1 VEFRILGPLE
11 VVGDDGRTIS
21 LPAPKVRALLAL
33 LLLNRNRVVPSDV
46 LIDELWDEQPPATA
60 AKTLQVYVSQL
71 RKALGA
77 DRVETAHGGYRL
89 RVDAGEVDVDSF
101 EQLVAD
107 GRPRDALALWRGP
120 ALVDVRGEHFARAA
134 AERLE
139 EARLAAIEGRI
150 DAELDAGRH
159 AALVGE
165 LEQLA
170 EEQPLR
176 ERLRAQLMLALYR
189 SGRQAEALEV
199 YRRTRERLADELG
212 LEPGEELRELEQAI
226 LRQDPAL
233 RRPAGAPAHT
243 AAAARRAWLLPIAV
257 LLGIGVAVAAVLAT
271 RPREH
276 SAGDLRTFA
285 VKVENVLAQARDGR
299 LAVTRAVDRAL
310 RCKITGKQAA
320 TQIQDVIANR
330 NSLLDQIAALNV
342 PDDDRAR
349 RAAGL
354 LQQAAAASFGA
365 DVGYRRALLD
375 ARSCPARLDQVA
387 TARADRL
394 KGQFVLVFNPLAS
407 RFHLRT
413 WNPEDF

>member
-1 VEFRILGPLE
+1 MEFRILGPLE
-11 VVGDDGRTIS
+11 VVGDDGRTIA

-33 LLLNRNRVVPSDV
+33 LLVNRNRVVPSDV
-46 LIDELWDEQPPATA
+46 LVDELWDEQPPATA

-89 RVDAGEVDVDSF
+89 RVDAGEVDADSF

-120 ALVDVRGEHFARAA
+120 ALVDVRAERFARTA

-139 EARLAAIEGRI
+139 EARLAAVEDRI

-159 AALVGE
+159 GALVGE

-170 EEQPLR
+170 AEHPLR

-199 YRRTRERLADELG
+199 YRRTREGLAEELG

-226 LRQDPAL
+226 LRHDPSL
-233 RRPAGAPAHT
+233 RRPSPVRSVV
-243 AAAARRAWLLPIAV
+243 AARRAWLLPLALV
-257 LLGIGVAVAAVLAT
+257 LAAAAVATALVASL
-271 RPREH
+271 RPH
-276 SAGDLRTFA
+276 HDDAALRTFTL
-285 VKVENVLAQARDGR
+285 KVENVLAQAHDGR
-299 LAVTRAVDRAL
+299 VAVQQAVATALQCKIPVREAAAEIDDVTR
-310 RCKITGKQAA
+310 
-320 TQIQDVIANR
+320 NR
-330 NSLLDQIAALNV
+330 NSLLQQIAALNV

-349 RAAGL
+349 RSASL
-354 LQQAAAASFGA
+354 LQQAAAASFDA
-365 DVGYRRALLD
+365 DVAYRRDLLR
-375 ARSCPARLDQVA
+375 ATSCPTQLRPAP

-394 KGQFVLVFNPLAS
+394 KGAFVSVFNPLAA
-407 RFHLRT
+407 RFHLAT
-413 WNPEDF
+413 WSPEDF